1 MSERTPWIT
10 ACIPTFR
17 AHRYLRQSVLSLLGQ
32 THWKVRV
39 VVINDGDGSSPWP
52 MLSDIGD
59 PRLVRFDIAPNRGP
73 YFCRAI
79 AAAATVDD
87 WLFVQDAD
95 DWSAPEHLAHLL
107 SACLD
112 TRADFAF
119 ATQSQYVESPGGLAF
134 HSRAF
139 PAGPRPVDRA
149 LLYRAPHHG
158 LFRRRFLQEIGGLF
172 CGYRFGYDLLLMNLV
187 LMAGTIAWVNAPLCC
202 RRLRAGSLTEASETG
217 YGSLGRQAVDAQ
229 LARIYSSVF
238 EAYGVYRQGR
248 ITIDGLR
255 SRIRALVDYN
265 AAGDDRAAIAAL
277 ASRLRS
283 GLQFQSRLMT
293 VDEALTDVW

>member
-1 MSERTPWIT
+1 
-10 ACIPTFR
+10 
-17 AHRYLRQSVLSLLGQ
+17 
-32 THWKVRV
+32 
-39 VVINDGDGSSPWP
+39 